1 MLISVYLFIYPRFLS
16 YFSLW
21 QILHQMIIVRVWY
34 LCYTYLHSPHI
45 WYTHKIE
52 KNMQGDAGVMAGL
65 NQQEVI
71 QGCSITEM
79 SGGERRNLQHRQ
91 PNWVSL
97 FGIWHEQN
105 QACYMCMIQQ
115 SLSCLGELA
124 CRLWSI
130 FVYAALRKAYTLDL
144 FFPFFC
150 KTVFMLTEEVLLF
163 SFLVK
168 PTISYPIQHDA
179 QLFAQ
184 GRKLKQKACREKPAG
199 GKAFISF
206 LSGRWRY
213 KRSCVVLYVY
223 RYRSTRLMYCI
234 YLVC

>member
-1 MLISVYLFIYPRFLS
+1 MSWRSKWEAVIFSWLLIALLSCLLFQCNPTTRIEFIKYVNFCLHFYLSTFSFL
-16 YFSLW
+16 FLSLW

-52 KNMQGDAGVMAGL
+52 KNMQVDAGVMAGL

-79 SGGERRNLQHRQ
+79 SEGERRNLQHRQ
-91 PNWVSL
+91 PRWVSL
-97 FGIWHEQN
+97 LGIWHEQN

-130 FVYAALRKAYTLDL
+130 FVYAALRKAYTLYL

-163 SFLVK
+163 RFWWSM
-168 PTISYPIQHDA
+168 P
-179 QLFAQ
+179 
-184 GRKLKQKACREKPAG
+184 
-199 GKAFISF
+199 
-206 LSGRWRY
+206 
-213 KRSCVVLYVY
+213 
-223 RYRSTRLMYCI
+223 
-234 YLVC
+234 

>member
-130 FVYAALRKAYTLDL
+130 FVYAALRKAYTLYL
-144 FFPFFC
+144 FFSFFFVKQSSC
-150 KTVFMLTEEVLLF
+150 WLKRFYFFRFWWSPPSVIQYSMMHSSLLREGSSNKKHAEKNLLEERHSLASCLADDATKGAALYCMSIGIGQQDLCTVY
-163 SFLVK
+163 
-168 PTISYPIQHDA
+168 I
-179 QLFAQ
+179 
-184 GRKLKQKACREKPAG
+184 
-199 GKAFISF
+199 
-206 LSGRWRY
+206 
-213 KRSCVVLYVY
+213 
-223 RYRSTRLMYCI
+223 
-234 YLVC
+234 